1 MVVKIQCCNGMI
13 VPYLPIIN
21 RQSSIFNP
29 ITPLTAHLLCLGCVA
44 ADLVARS
51 FRIQWFLRGL
61 GHPIR
66 FRQACTIN
74 VFGEAGCTLTP
85 MRVAGEPARLA
96 GMLQAGVPA
105 TAAFVAIAVEVLAA
119 WPVILFFAAL
129 LGWWFA
135 PDWLVSAWPVLR
147 SSVQSASGWVVAV
160 LLATLLVGW
169 LAARSIRT
177 ASHRVRRPL
186 RRLAVYWRRMPRWP
200 ILASIPCTVINL
212 ISRTAILPLLALT
225 LPNPPPL
232 GALILGSFG
241 LLYSQLIIPTPA
253 GLGAVDLG
261 LLGGAAGE
269 LGDANT
275 RVLLAWRFYTV
286 GVGAMIGVGL
296 ALRIFGQAA
305 LKRLS
310 ILAFPEAGK

>member
-1 MVVKIQCCNGMI
+1 MCLSSLPSAA
-13 VPYLPIIN
+13 VPTSL
-21 RQSSIFNP
+21 NP
-29 ITPLTAHLLCLGCVA
+29 NNCTSLNLLSPLTAHLLCLGCVA

-66 FRQACTIN
+66 FRQAFTIN
-74 VFGEAGCTLTP
+74 VFGEAGCSLTP

-119 WPVILFFAAL
+119 WPVILVFAAV

-135 PDWLVSAWPVLR
+135 PDWLAHAWPVLR
-147 SSVQSASGWVVAV
+147 ESAQSASGWVIAV
-160 LLATLLVGW
+160 LIATVVVGW

-200 ILASIPCTVINL
+200 LVASIPCTVINL
-212 ISRTAILPLLALT
+212 IARTSILPLLALT
-225 LPNPPPL
+225 LPDPPPV

-241 LLYSQLIIPTPA
+241 LLYSQLVIPTPA

-269 LGDANT
+269 LGQGNT
-275 RVLLAWRFYTV
+275 LVLLAWRFYTV
-286 GVGAMIGVGL
+286 GIGAMIGVVL
-296 ALRIFGQAA
+296 AIRIFGHAA